1 MHSNETHSPSTYEA
15 KLLAKA
21 QKVAKIGFWE
31 YNLLSNALHW
41 SDITKEI
48 HEVGQDYTPKIEDA
62 ISFYK
67 KGECRERINA
77 VVNRAIKTGKP
88 WDIELVIVTAK
99 GNEVWVRAIGE
110 AEVVDGKTV
119 RLFGV
124 FQDIDEQKRNY
135 LLNQKMAKRLEIATK
150 TANFGVWELD
160 LKDNSLFLDDNM
172 YKLYGFHKNEQ
183 PTPKEFFEKNII
195 PKDKK
200 RMGQEFEEALA
211 KNQDFDSHF
220 RIITPFSEIKH
231 IKTYATTLPEIGGE
245 SKKVIGI
252 NWDITNLVNAQKDL
266 DLIEKSFQA
275 SFDNEFVGMA
285 LVDLEGNLFQTN
297 KALSKILGYVKE
309 EFIGLNFADITHPND
324 VAKDVIAIKNLLHS
338 EENSYQTEKRYL
350 NKNGDTVHA
359 IVTVTLVK
367 ELDEKPTHFIAQIVD
382 ITSQIQLKEK
392 REELFDISK
401 KQNTSLKNFAHIV
414 SHNLRSHSTNINMLT
429 EFLSDSKNNEDKT
442 NFITM
447 LQTAAQN
454 LNETVANLNE
464 VVDMNLITP
473 DKLLKVNLQET
484 VERVLGTIGALI
496 TDEEATF
503 ISSIDQDLNVK
514 ALPAYLD
521 SIFLNLFTNALK
533 YRKPE
538 VSPEIKITAVQKDS
552 NVEITVEDNGSGID
566 LARHKDKVFGLFKTF
581 HRNPD
586 AKGLGLFMVKNQV
599 EAMGGTI
606 TLESKVNIGSIF
618 KILLKTHN

>member
-1 MHSNETHSPSTYEA
+1 MQNNEAHSPSTYEA

-31 YNLLSNALHW
+31 YDLLSNALHW

-48 HEVGQDYTPKIEDA
+48 HEVEKDYIPKIEEG
-62 ISFYK
+62 INYYK
-67 KGECRERINA
+67 EGEHREKITN
-77 VVNRAIKTGKP
+77 VVNRAIEKGTP
-88 WDIELVIVTAK
+88 YDVELVIVTAK

-110 AEVVDGKTV
+110 AEVVSGKTV

-124 FQDIDEQKRNY
+124 FQDIDQQKRNY

-160 LKDNSLFLDDNM
+160 LKENSLFLDDNA

-195 PKDKK
+195 PKDRK

-211 KNQDFDSHF
+211 TNQDFDSHF

-231 IKTYATTLPEIGGE
+231 IKTYATILPEMGSE

-252 NWDITNLVNAQKDL
+252 NWDITELIKTKKDL
-266 DLIEKSFQA
+266 DLIEKSFKA
-275 SFDNEFVGMA
+275 SFENEFVGMA
-285 LVDLEGNLFQTN
+285 LVDLEGKLFQAN
-297 KALSKILGYVKE
+297 DALSKILGYAKE
-309 EFIGLNFADITHPND
+309 ELIGLNFENITHPND
-324 VAKDVIAIKNLLHS
+324 VAKDVIAIKNLLQS
-338 EENSYQTEKRYL
+338 RENSYQTEKRYL
-350 NKNGDTVHA
+350 NKKGDTVYA
-359 IVTVTLVK
+359 IVTVTLVR

-382 ITSQIQLKEK
+382 ITQSIQLKKK

-429 EFLSDSKNNEDKT
+429 EFLSDSKNIEDR
-442 NFITM
+442 NSFITM

-454 LNETVANLNE
+454 LNETVAHLNE
-464 VVDMNLITP
+464 VVDINLITP
-473 DKLLKVNLQET
+473 DKLSKVNVKQTIES
-484 VERVLGTIGALI
+484 VLGAIGAI
-496 TDEEATF
+496 IKDEEATF

-552 NVEITVEDNGSGID
+552 KVEITVEDNGSGID

-581 HRNPD
+581 HRNPN

-599 EAMGGTI
+599 EAMGGSI
-606 TLESKVNIGSIF
+606 TLESQVNIGSTF